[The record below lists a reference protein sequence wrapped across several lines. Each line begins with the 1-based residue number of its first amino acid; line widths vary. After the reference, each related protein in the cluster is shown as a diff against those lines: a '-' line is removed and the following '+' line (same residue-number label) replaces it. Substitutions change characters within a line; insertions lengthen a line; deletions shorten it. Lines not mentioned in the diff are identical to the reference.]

1 MFSHQAVKF
10 TDGGSMK
17 SWKAPNRN
25 ISYQLNTLAKQIILM
40 RDKHIAKMGPIIEL
54 ICSTKS
60 LRAGSHRVENSTLI

>member
-25 ISYQLNTLAKQIILM
+25 ISIKYISKAN
-40 RDKHIAKMGPIIEL
+40 HINARQTY
-54 ICSTKS
+54 C
-60 LRAGSHRVENSTLI
+60 ENGANNSVNM